1 MAIYNT
7 HNPAD
12 GYDSVDFHADRRLQ
26 SRELNELQS
35 LSEQR
40 LRGIAGALFDEGS
53 IIRDAR
59 CWVDL
64 ASATASLEA
73 GALYVAGA
81 VRGVPPA
88 QLPVAI
94 TGTVQVG
101 VYLQAEVV
109 SEIDEPALR
118 NPAVGTRGYLEAGA
132 SRTRR
137 RLVWG
142 VAGDGT
148 PGELF
153 AVWEIEDGVVK
164 PRDAAPLFPACAGM
178 NRRRRRRFRGGNA
191 VPRVRGDEPEPSDAD
206 KT

>member
-73 GALYVAGA
+73 GALYVDGA

-101 VYLQAEVV
+101 VYLQTETV

-142 VAGDGT
+142 VAGDG
-148 PGELF
+148 
-153 AVWEIEDGVVK
+153 K
-164 PRDAAPLFPACAGM
+164 
-178 NRRRRRRFRGGNA
+178 
-191 VPRVRGDEPEPSDAD
+191 VRGAFLARGIRPKFASKFEAKGIRLPEGVFDPRNVVE
-206 KT
+206 T